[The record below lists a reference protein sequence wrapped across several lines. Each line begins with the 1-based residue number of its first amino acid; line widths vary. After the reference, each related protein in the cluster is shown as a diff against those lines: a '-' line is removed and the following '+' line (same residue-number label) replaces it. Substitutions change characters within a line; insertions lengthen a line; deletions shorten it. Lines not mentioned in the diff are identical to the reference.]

1 VPTSPSPSHPRAH
14 LIGNPR
20 SHLWLKA
27 VHEAGHAVVC
37 LAVGGTF
44 SYATLRSSARDQMAA
59 HVGGVKCPSPHL
71 DAVVTCAGGLAQ
83 LHADRGARAVHRMH
97 GALGA
102 SDSGCGDLGW
112 LAELSKDKTVD
123 LDAAIR
129 SAATATAVLKP
140 LIEVAAAALME
151 PKPLRALNDLEI
163 VMALGMRPDP
173 WIVAAEL
180 MLEAESIDY
189 SPPDKWLIRYVRE
202 HLDAV

>member
-1 VPTSPSPSHPRAH
+1 MPTSPSSSHPRAH

-44 SYATLRSSARDQMAA
+44 SYATLRSTERGRIAA

-83 LHADRGARAVHRMH
+83 LHADQGAHAVNRVY
-97 GALGA
+97 GAIGA

-112 LAELSKDKTVD
+112 LVELSKDETVD
-123 LDAAIR
+123 MDAAMR

-151 PKPLRALNDLEI
+151 PKPLRALGDLEI
-163 VMALGMRPDP
+163 EAALGMRPGP
-173 WIVAAEL
+173 WVAAAERL
-180 MLEAESIDY
+180 LDAESLDY

-202 HLDAV
+202 RLDAV